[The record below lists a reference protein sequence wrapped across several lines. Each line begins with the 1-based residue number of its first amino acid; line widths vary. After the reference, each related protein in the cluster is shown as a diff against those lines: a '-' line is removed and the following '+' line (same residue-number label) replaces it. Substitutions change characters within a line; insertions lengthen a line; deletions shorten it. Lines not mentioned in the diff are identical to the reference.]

1 MAINNYMAINQIKVL
16 CIACL
21 IRHITDWHHTVPRNK
36 LSKEEKLD
44 KKFQIGLCRR
54 CHVKFTNHS
63 TEGGYAFYKKYR
75 LLLSI
80 KQKCNY
86 DERVLTTLEALRLG
100 EQRIKD
106 LEVI

>member
-1 MAINNYMAINQIKVL
+1 MAINQIKVL

-21 IRHITDWHHTVPRNK
+21 IRHITDWHHTAPRDK
-36 LSKEEKLD
+36 LTKEEKKD
-44 KKFQIGLCRR
+44 KRFQVGLCRT
-54 CHVKFTNHS
+54 CHVKFTNHA

-86 DERVLTTLEALRLG
+86 DPRVLTTLAALEAG
-100 EQRIKD
+100 EQNIKQ
-106 LEVI
+106 LKVEEIR